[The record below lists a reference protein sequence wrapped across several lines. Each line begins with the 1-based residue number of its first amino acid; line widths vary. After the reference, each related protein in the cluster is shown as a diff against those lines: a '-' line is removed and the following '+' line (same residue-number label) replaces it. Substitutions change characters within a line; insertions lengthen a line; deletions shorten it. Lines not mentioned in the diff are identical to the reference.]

1 MHGQTQIK
9 FTVVSVG
16 PYVISASLII
26 YLKTG
31 SNPVVLITLQM
42 QDDRL
47 FLSEERN
54 KANVIYH
61 YENPTEL
68 ISGISFDVDVN
79 NFDCNSKCVATVI
92 VRILANFKF
101 MISRS

>member
-1 MHGQTQIK
+1 MG
-9 FTVVSVG
+9 TVVSVG
-16 PYVISASLII
+16 PYVISAFLII

-54 KANVIYH
+54 NPNVIYH

-68 ISGISFDVDVN
+68 I
-79 NFDCNSKCVATVI
+79 
-92 VRILANFKF
+92 
-101 MISRS
+101 